1 MLLLV
6 RYEILGFLVNTLTA
20 NYEYSGSNTDILALP
35 FQMQLIQK
43 LETFFSSFIAFS
55 EFALNFEHFQKKK
68 SFIAQVFA
76 RLLTPKNAF
85 T

>member
-1 MLLLV
+1 
-6 RYEILGFLVNTLTA
+6 
-20 NYEYSGSNTDILALP
+20 
-35 FQMQLIQK
+35 MQLIQK